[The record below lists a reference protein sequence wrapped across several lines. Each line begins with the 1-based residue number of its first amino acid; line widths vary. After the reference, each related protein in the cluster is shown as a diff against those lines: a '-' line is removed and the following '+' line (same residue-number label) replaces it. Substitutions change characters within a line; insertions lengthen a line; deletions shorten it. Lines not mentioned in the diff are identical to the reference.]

1 LKTEAYTLVRTE
13 TRPDK
18 DRIGEGKFWVEY
30 RDDVPRWAY
39 CLCPCGCHG
48 LVMMSLYTNHEEHWI
63 FTADYDDLPTVTPVI
78 RRKTGCRSQ
87 FYIQSGKV
95 LWA

>member
-1 LKTEAYTLVRTE
+1 
-13 TRPDK
+13 
-18 DRIGEGKFWVEY
+18 
-30 RDDVPRWAY
+30 
-39 CLCPCGCHG
+39 
-48 LVMMSLYTNHEEHWI
+48 MMSLYTNHEEHWI